1 MTRSSLPLLDR
12 WAWCWVPL
20 LLGGWLSG
28 CAQVGYYLHLAE
40 GQMQL
45 MHRREPVT
53 AILADSSRDARLRQR
68 LALAQQA
75 RAFAT
80 TQLHLPDNRSYLDY
94 VQLDRPYVVWNV
106 FATEAFSVEPRLHCM
121 PLVGCVAYRGYY
133 QQGRAR
139 GAAALL
145 QLQGLDTQIAGIEA
159 YSTLGW
165 FADPLLSSMLH
176 WDDPHLV
183 GLIFHEL
190 AHQQFYL
197 PGDTAFNESFAS
209 FVEREGLRQ
218 WRARFGWTPPDPA
231 LLHQREEF
239 IALVLHTRERL
250 RELYAL
256 ALPEEQMRQRKQA
269 EFDRLRREY
278 HVLRDTRW
286 NGNGRFD
293 AWINGPLNNARLLPF
308 GLYDQWLPAF
318 AALFQQIGE
327 NWPVFYARVRE
338 LGKLPAPERRQALEE
353 LQTFGKP

>member
-1 MTRSSLPLLDR
+1 MTRFTLPLLDR
-12 WAWCWVPL
+12 WPWHWVPL

-28 CAQVGYYLHLAE
+28 CAQVGYYAHLAG
-40 GQMQL
+40 GQSQL
-45 MHRREPVT
+45 MQRREPVA
-53 AILADSSRDARLRQR
+53 AIVADSNRDARLRQQ
-68 LALAQQA
+68 LTLAQQA

-80 TQLHLPDNRSYLDY
+80 AQLHLPDNRSYQDY
-94 VQLDRPYVVWNV
+94 VQLDRPYVLWNV

-121 PLVGCVAYRGYY
+121 PLAGCVAYRGYY

-209 FVEREGLRQ
+209 FVEQEGLRQ
-218 WRARFGWTPPDPA
+218 WRASRGWAPPDSA
-231 LLHQREEF
+231 LKSQREAF
-239 IALVLHTRERL
+239 VALVLQTRERL
-250 RELYAL
+250 RALYAQ
-256 ALPEEQMRQRKQA
+256 PWPDEQMRLRKQA

-278 HVLRDTRW
+278 RRLRDTHW
-286 NGNGRFD
+286 NGDGRFD
-293 AWINGPLNNARLLPF
+293 AWINGPLNNASLVPF

-318 AALFQQIGE
+318 AALFQQAGQR
-327 NWPVFYARVRE
+327 WPAFYAQVRE
-338 LGKLPAPERRQALEE
+338 LGKLPGAERLQALEQ
-353 LQTFGKP
+353 LQAFDNP